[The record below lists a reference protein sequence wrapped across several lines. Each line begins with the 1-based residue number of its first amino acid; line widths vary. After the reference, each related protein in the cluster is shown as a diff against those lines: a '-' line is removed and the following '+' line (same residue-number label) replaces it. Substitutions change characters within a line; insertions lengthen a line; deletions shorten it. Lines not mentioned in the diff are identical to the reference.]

1 MKRLLSVSI
10 SAILLATTMSACSG
24 GATVVP
30 NSHVTVAE
38 IGTVTS
44 WNADVTAGSYA
55 DDFAMLTSQDFYQL
69 DANGDLVANKDF
81 GTIKVDGNKLTY
93 TMGKNAVW
101 SDGASVDSTDLALA
115 VYAAKTSGFGSEHAT
130 ASLTGAEI
138 VGTPK
143 PGENSL
149 TIQFA
154 APIADW
160 KTALRISVPAHIVG
174 KAAGIGGNTATVRAG
189 IVDAFKQNKTEVI
202 EKLAKAYGDAFG
214 ATADAGNFVTNGA
227 YTVSK
232 VSEAGLTLKA
242 VADFAGPN
250 KPIAETVNLN
260 FFATNADAFAAVSKG
275 KVDVFSP
282 SETLTEPQSDLVTAA
297 AALDT
302 AKVTLVAPS
311 SNLTEQFVLNLGS
324 GFFADSSY
332 ADKNTAGVLRL
343 AFQNMIPKSR
353 AIDFAS
359 LTQTVTRAD
368 SFVFGAGSKNY
379 AATVGSNGSA
389 QFAFQ
394 DVERASELIKPL
406 ALSRWATIKVLF
418 DSDSPAAVAEWTML
432 VDHASNAGVRLANI
446 SSSDPSI
453 RLKSGAYDVYL
464 GALPL
469 LGSGSGSIEQLK
481 TGPARMPEET
491 FNSVTKEVLAAKDK
505 DRPKMLSVMDKVLF
519 DLGYGLPM
527 YQLPTLTVYNN
538 RIKNF
543 TPDPFG
549 NTSTWGYWTWNV
561 SADK

>member
-10 SAILLATTMSACSG
+10 SAILLATTLSACSG

-38 IGTVTS
+38 IGTVAT
-44 WNADVTAGSYA
+44 WNADATSDSYA
-55 DDFAMLTSQDFYQL
+55 DDYAMLASQDFYQL
-69 DANGDLVANKDF
+69 NSNGDLVANKEF
-81 GTIKVDGNKLTY
+81 GTIKVDGNKVTY

-101 SDGASVDSTDLALA
+101 SDGAVVDSTDLALA
-115 VYAAKTSGFGSEHAT
+115 VYAATNSEFASEHGTSTLAN
-130 ASLTGAEI
+130 AQI

-143 PGENSL
+143 PGENTL
-149 TIQFA
+149 TIQFP

-160 KTALRISVPAHIVG
+160 KTALRINVPAHIVG
-174 KAAGIGGNTATVRAG
+174 KAAGLGGNTATVRAG
-189 IVDAFKQNKTEVI
+189 IIDAFKQNKTDVI
-202 EKLAKAYGDAFG
+202 SKLAKSYVDAFG
-214 ATADAGNFVTNGA
+214 PKADAGNFVTNGA

-232 VSEAGLTLKA
+232 ASETGLTLKA
-242 VADFAGPN
+242 VTDFAGTY
-250 KPIAETVNLN
+250 KPIAETVNLS
-260 FFATNADAFAAVSKG
+260 FFATNADAFAAVAKG
-275 KVDVFSP
+275 AVDVFSP
-282 SETLTEPQSDLVTAA
+282 TETLTEPQSDLVTAA
-297 AALDT
+297 GGLDT
-302 AKVTLVAPS
+302 SKVTLVAPS

-332 ADKNTAGVLRL
+332 ADKNTAAVLRL
-343 AFQNMIPKSR
+343 AFQNMIPKAR

-359 LTQTVTRAD
+359 LTQTVTRSD

-379 AATVGSNGSA
+379 AATIGSNGSA

-394 DVERASELIKPL
+394 DVERASELIKPQG
-406 ALSRWATIKVLF
+406 LSRWATIKVLF
-418 DSDSPAAVAEWTML
+418 DADSPAAVAEWTML

-453 RLKSGAYDVYL
+453 RLKSGDYDVYL

-481 TGPARMPEET
+481 TGPSRMPDET
-491 FNSVTKEVLAAKDK
+491 YSSVTKEVLAASDK
-505 DRPKMLSVMDKVLF
+505 TLPKMLSVMDKVLF
-519 DLGYGLPM
+519 DLGYGLPI

>member
-10 SAILLATTMSACSG
+10 SAILLATSLSACSG
-24 GATVVP
+24 GASVVP

-38 IGTVTS
+38 IGTVTT
-44 WNADVTAGSYA
+44 WNPDVSSDSYA
-55 DDFAMLTSQDFYQL
+55 DDFATLTSQDFYQSN
-69 DANGDLVANKDF
+69 ANGELVANKDF

-101 SDGASVDSTDLALA
+101 SDGAKVDATDLALA
-115 VYAAKTSGFGSEHAT
+115 VYAAKTAAFASEHGHSSL
-130 ASLTGAEI
+130 ASAEI

-143 PGENSL
+143 PGESTL
-149 TIQFA
+149 TIQFP

-160 KTALRISVPAHIVG
+160 KTALRISAPAHVVG
-174 KAAGIGGNTATVRAG
+174 KVAGIGGNTATVRAG
-189 IVDAFKQNKTEVI
+189 IVDAFKQSKTEVI
-202 EKLAKAYGDAFG
+202 AKLAKAYSEAFG
-214 ATADAGNFVTNGA
+214 PTADAGNFVTNGA

-232 VSEAGLTLKA
+232 VAETGLTLKA
-242 VADFAGPN
+242 VTDFAGTYR
-250 KPIAETVNLN
+250 PIAETVNLN
-260 FFATNADAFAAVSKG
+260 FFATNAEAFTAVTKG

-282 SETLTEPQSDLVTAA
+282 SETLGEPQSDLVTSAGG
-297 AALDT
+297 LDT
-302 AKVTLVAPS
+302 AKFTVVAPS

-324 GFFADSSY
+324 GFFADSTY
-332 ADKNTAGVLRL
+332 TDKATAGVLRL
-343 AFQNMIPKSR
+343 AFQNMIPKAR

-359 LTQTVTRAD
+359 LTQKVTRAD

-379 AATVGSNGSA
+379 AATVGSNGSE

-406 ALSRWATIKVLF
+406 GLSRWATIKVLF

-453 RLKSGAYDVYL
+453 RLKSGDYDVYL

-491 FNSVTKEVLAAKDK
+491 YNTVTKEVLAAKDK
-505 DRPKMLSVMDKVLF
+505 DLPKMLSVMDKLLF

-527 YQLPTLTVYNN
+527 YQLPTLTVYSN

>member
-1 MKRLLSVSI
+1 
-10 SAILLATTMSACSG
+10 LA
-24 GATVVP
+24 
-30 NSHVTVAE
+30 
-38 IGTVTS
+38 
-44 WNADVTAGSYA
+44 
-55 DDFAMLTSQDFYQL
+55 
-69 DANGDLVANKDF
+69 
-81 GTIKVDGNKLTY
+81 
-93 TMGKNAVW
+93 
-101 SDGASVDSTDLALA
+101 
-115 VYAAKTSGFGSEHAT
+115 HAQ
-130 ASLTGAEI
+130 I

-143 PGENSL
+143 PGENTL
-149 TIQFA
+149 TIQFP

-160 KTALRISVPAHIVG
+160 KTALRINVPAHIVG
-174 KAAGIGGNTATVRAG
+174 KAAGLGGNTATVRAG
-189 IVDAFKQNKTEVI
+189 IIDAFKQKKTDVI
-202 EKLAKAYGDAFG
+202 AKLAASYVEAFG
-214 ATADAGNFVTNGA
+214 PKADAGNFVTNGA

-232 VSEAGLTLKA
+232 ASETGLTLKA
-242 VADFAGPN
+242 VTDFAGSN
-250 KPIAETVNLN
+250 KPIAETVNLS
-260 FFATNADAFAAVSKG
+260 FFANNADAFAAVANG
-275 KVDVFSP
+275 TVDVFSP
-282 SETLTEPQSDLVTAA
+282 IETLTEPQSDLVTTAGG
-297 AALDT
+297 LDT
-302 AKVTLVAPS
+302 AKFTLVAPS
-311 SNLTEQFVLNLGS
+311 SNLAEQFVLNLGS

-332 ADKNTAGVLRL
+332 ADKATAGVLRL
-343 AFQNMIPKSR
+343 AFQNMIPKAR

-379 AATVGSNGSA
+379 AATVSSNGSE

-406 ALSRWATIKVLF
+406 GLSRWATITVLF

-432 VDHASNAGVRLANI
+432 VDHASNAGVRLANV

-464 GALPL
+464 GPLPL

-491 FNSVTKEVLAAKDK
+491 YNSVTKEVLAASDK
-505 DRPKMLSVMDKVLF
+505 TLPKMLSVMDKVLF